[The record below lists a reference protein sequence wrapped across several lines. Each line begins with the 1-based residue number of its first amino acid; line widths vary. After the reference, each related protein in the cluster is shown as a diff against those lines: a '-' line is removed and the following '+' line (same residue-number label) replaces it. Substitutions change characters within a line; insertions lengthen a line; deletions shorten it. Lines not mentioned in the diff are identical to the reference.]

1 MYYYNI
7 YLKKY
12 YNLYYVYIELFNI
25 KLLKIIF
32 INITKKNINIY

>member
-12 YNLYYVYIELFNI
+12 CNLYYVYIELFNI

-32 INITKKNINIY
+32 INITKKI